1 MTLTCELVRDFS
13 SVNVTIKH
21 EALIDYAQFSSYR
34 ARADRQTHHI
44 HTDAEIR
51 SDILFTTKIINKSN
65 IKQ

>member
-13 SVNVTIKH
+13 PVNVTIKH

-34 ARADRQTHHI
+34 ARADRQTHI